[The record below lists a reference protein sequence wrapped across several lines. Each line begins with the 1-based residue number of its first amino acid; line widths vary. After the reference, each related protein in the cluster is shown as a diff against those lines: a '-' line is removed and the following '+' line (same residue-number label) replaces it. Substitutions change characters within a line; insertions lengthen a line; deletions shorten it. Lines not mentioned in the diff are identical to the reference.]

1 MRLHSKTLPLGVVFV
16 ALLTSVLTF
25 SQTKQTTKSLG
36 IDLSNMDRSVRP
48 QDDFFRFVNGAWVD
62 RTTIPADMASY
73 GSFPILREK
82 SDTEVRGIIE
92 AAAAQHNAAKGS
104 ETQKVG
110 DLYNSF
116 MDTGHIESLGLTPL
130 KGELSRIDDINKPAD
145 LAAAFARMSKLGVR
159 TLPFAIGVTQDPKK
173 SDTYAVTIAQ
183 GGLGMPD
190 RDYYLRKDDKFAAI
204 RKSYTAYIASLFTL
218 AKEPDPQGAAQ
229 RIVDLETRLAEKEWD
244 RAHSRDRDATYNKR
258 TMAELKSL
266 GPNMDWTA
274 SLTTLGGKDV
284 KEVIVRQPD
293 YVTAADAIVQSTPVQ
308 TWKEYLTFG
317 LINEYADE
325 LPQAFVDAHFNFAG
339 RTVAGQQEQKARWK
353 RGVSE
358 VDGALGEAVGKLY
371 VDKYFTPEAK
381 QSADML
387 VKNLLAAFKVGIDGL
402 EWMTPATK
410 AQAQAK
416 LAKYTVKIGY
426 PDHWRDYSAL
436 EIKAGDL
443 VGDVMRANEFQHDDS
458 WSHLGKPV
466 DRTRWTM
473 TPQTVNAYYNST
485 NNEIVFP
492 AAILQPPFFNV
503 AADDAVNY
511 GAIGAVIGHEISH
524 GFDDQGRKSD
534 GDGNLRDWWTPQ
546 DAKAFE
552 QRATMLG
559 SEYESYDPLPGLKIN
574 GRQTMGEN
582 IGDLSGLA
590 VAYRA
595 YHISLHGAEPPVID
609 GYTGD
614 QRFFMGFA
622 QIWRFKARD
631 ESLRNQLLTD
641 AHSPGLYRSFVPLT
655 NLDPFYKAFNVQPG
669 DKLYRK
675 PEDRVRIW

>member
-1 MRLHSKTLPLGVVFV
+1 MRLNPKTLGVVFF
-16 ALLTSVLTF
+16 ALLTSGLILA
-25 SQTKQTTKSLG
+25 QTKPATKSLG
-36 IDLSNMDRSVRP
+36 IDLNGMDRSVRP
-48 QDDFFRFVNGAWVD
+48 QDDFFRFVNGSWVD
-62 RTTIPADMASY
+62 KTPIPADRSSY
-73 GSFPILREK
+73 GSFPILSEK
-82 SDTEVRGIIE
+82 SENEVRGIVE
-92 AAAAQHNAAKGS
+92 AAAAQTNAARGS

-110 DLYNSF
+110 DLYRSF
-116 MDTGHIESLGLTPL
+116 MDTGRIESLGITPL
-130 KGELSRIDDINKPAD
+130 KGELSRIDDINKSAD
-145 LAAAFARMSKLGVR
+145 LGIAFARMSKLGVR
-159 TLPFAIGVTQDPKK
+159 TLPFAIGVSQDPKK
-173 SDTYAVTIAQ
+173 SDTYIVTVGQ

-204 RKSYTAYIASLFTL
+204 RKSYTDYIANVFTL
-218 AKEPDPQGAAQ
+218 AKEPDPQGAAK
-229 RIVDLETRLAEKEWD
+229 RILDLETKLAEKEWD
-244 RAHSRDRDATYNKR
+244 RAHNRDRDATYNKK
-258 TMAELKSL
+258 TMAELKTL
-266 GPNMDWTA
+266 APNMNWTS
-274 SLTTLGGKDV
+274 SLTTLTGKNV
-284 KEVIVRQPD
+284 NELIVRQLD
-293 YVTAADAIVQSTPVQ
+293 YVSAADAILQSTPVQ

-325 LPQAFVDAHFNFAG
+325 LPQAFVDAHFNFSG
-339 RTVAGQQEQKARWK
+339 RVVAGQQEQRPRWK

-381 QSADML
+381 QSADTL
-387 VKNLLAAFKVGIDGL
+387 VKNLLAAFKVGIDEL
-402 EWMTPATK
+402 EWMTPATR

-436 EIKAGDL
+436 EIKGDDL
-443 VGDVMRANEFQHDDS
+443 VGNAMRANEFQSNDS
-458 WSHLGKPV
+458 WDHLGKPV
-466 DRTRWTM
+466 DRTRWSM

-534 GDGNLRDWWTPQ
+534 GDGNLRDWWTSD

-552 QRATMLG
+552 QRATKLG
-559 SEYESYDPLPGLKIN
+559 AEYESYDPLPGLKIN

-609 GYTGD
+609 GFTGD

-622 QIWRFKARD
+622 QIWRYKARE

-655 NLDPFYKAFNVQPG
+655 NLDVWYKAFNVQPG

-675 PEDRVRIW
+675 PEDRVKIW

>member
-1 MRLHSKTLPLGVVFV
+1 MAFHRKIVSVILLG
-16 ALLTSVLTF
+16 LLSSGLILA
-25 SQTKQTTKSLG
+25 QTRPATKALG
-36 IDLSNMDRSVRP
+36 IDVSGMDRSVRP
-48 QDDFFRFVNGAWVD
+48 QDDFFRFVNGAWAD
-62 RTTIPADMASY
+62 KTAIPGDMSSY

-92 AAAAQHNAAKGS
+92 DAAGQRNAPRGS

-110 DLYNSF
+110 DLYRSF
-116 MDTGHIESLGLTPL
+116 MDTARIEALGITPL
-130 KGELSRIDDINKPAD
+130 KGELSRISDASKPAD
-145 LAAAFARMSKLGVR
+145 LSVVFARLSKIGVR
-159 TLPFAIGVTQDPKK
+159 TLPYSIGVSQDPKK
-173 SDTYAVTIAQ
+173 SDTYVVVVGQ

-190 RDYYLRKDDKFAAI
+190 RDYYLRQDEKFTAI
-204 RKSYTAYIASLFTL
+204 RKAYTDYIATLFKL
-218 AKEPDPQGAAQ
+218 ANEPEPEQAAQ
-229 RIVDLETRLAEKEWD
+229 RILALETKLAEKEWD
-244 RAHSRDRDATYNKR
+244 RARNRDRNATYNKK
-258 TMAELKSL
+258 TISELKSL
-266 GPNMDWTA
+266 APNMNWTA
-274 SLTTLGGKDV
+274 GLTTLGGANLT
-284 KEVIVRQPD
+284 EVIVRQPD
-293 YVTAADAIVQSTPVQ
+293 YVSAANSIIQSTPIQ
-308 TWKEYLTFG
+308 TWRDYLTFG
-317 LINEYADE
+317 LINAYADE
-325 LPQAFVDAHFNFAG
+325 LSRAFVDAHFNFSG
-339 RTVAGQQEQKARWK
+339 RTIAGQQEQRPRWK

-358 VDGALGEAVGKLY
+358 VEHGLGEAVGKLY

-387 VKNLLAAFKVGIDGL
+387 VKNLLAAFKVGIDEL

-410 AQAQAK
+410 AEAQKK

-426 PDHWRDYSAL
+426 PTHWLDYSNL
-436 EIKAGDL
+436 EIKADDL
-443 VGDVMRANEFQHDDS
+443 VGNAMRSNEFESADN
-458 WSHLGKPV
+458 WSRLGKPV
-466 DRTRWTM
+466 DRTRWSM

-534 GDGNLRDWWTPQ
+534 GDGNLRDWWTQ
-546 DAKAFE
+546 DDANAFE
-552 QRATMLG
+552 QRASRLG
-559 SEYESYDPLPGLKIN
+559 SEYESYNPLAGLKIN

-609 GYTGD
+609 GFTGD

-622 QIWRFKARD
+622 QIWRYKAR
-631 ESLRNQLLTD
+631 EEALRNQLLTD

-655 NLDPFYKAFNVQPG
+655 NFDPWYKAFNVQAG

-675 PEDRVRIW
+675 PEDRVKIW